1 MHARQL
7 TAFPVEYVFAGH
19 DKQLKFPVWFLNLPT
34 SQALHVFCSVVSYPS
49 LHLQSKGAL
58 DPVFSVRLFVV
69 HGVQAMSPENDLN
82 WCRGQGV
89 HDASTKVNPFA
100 HKQSLSNALP
110 GSEISFA

>member
-7 TAFPVEYVFAGH
+7 MAVPVEYVSAGH
-19 DKQLKFPVWFLNLPT
+19 DKQSKFPVWFLYLPT
-34 SQALHVFCSVVSYPS
+34 AQALHVFCSVLSYAS
-49 LHLQSKGAL
+49 LHLQSKGAI

-69 HGVQAMSPENDLN
+69 HGVQAMSPENDLK
-82 WCRGQGV
+82 WCSGHGV

-100 HKQSLSNALP
+100 HKQSLSKALP